1 LFCLIALMRLIVLQ
15 LVKQIDEHTVV
26 RRLCFKEVWPTAP
39 RDFVVCASWR
49 QLAGGCIQIVS
60 RSIPNDLCPQEKP
73 YVRGFLQVSGYLL
86 EPYDAAKPVEVG
98 LACAPS
104 GVLSP
109 GECKVTLLN
118 HTELGGTLP
127 ASVINVLSTNAPVK
141 ILTSLSSL
149 VS

>member
-1 LFCLIALMRLIVLQ
+1 M
-15 LVKQIDEHTVV
+15 VKQVDENTVI
-26 RRLCFKEVWPTAP
+26 RRLCFKEVWPTTG

-49 QLAGGCIQIVS
+49 KNEDGTVSIVS
-60 RSIPNDLCPQEKP
+60 RSVPDKYCAQDKA

-86 EPYDAAKPVEVG
+86 EPYNADSPVSVPAA
-98 LACAPS
+98 CSSS

-127 ASVINVLSTNAPVK
+127 ASVINVLSTSAPMK
-141 ILTSLSSL
+141 ILASLATL
-149 VS
+149 VE